1 MKKKKIILTGA
12 AVAAVVVIGIGAWTL
27 FGRKSSDGSTE
38 NVVYVNSVDNL
49 MNPGSGNG
57 AVNRFAGVVETQKQV
72 DIQQSQDKTVKDI
85 YVEVG
90 QEVSKGDP
98 LFSYDTEKSQEDLEK
113 AKLELERIDNNI
125 GNKQNE
131 IAALEKEKKSAG
143 NDAQLDYTMQI
154 QSAQMELKQ
163 SEYEKKSKQ
172 VEIQKLQ
179 DSIEN
184 CQVTSEIDG
193 VVKSINNGNQD
204 SNSYSGDSQAFMSI
218 IAMGDFRIK
227 CKVNEQNIASVT
239 PGQAVIVHSRVDDS
253 VTWKGTMGAVDKENP
268 GNGSNNGYYF
278 SSGDGST
285 QSNSYPFY
293 IELDSSEGLML
304 GQHVYVE
311 ADYGQS
317 EEKAGIWLDESFIC
331 DADTDSPYVW
341 VDDGKGKLE
350 KGSVTL
356 GQHDD
361 ELFQYEIADGLSK
374 DDMITYPEEGLKEGM
389 KTAVGSNGQMG
400 QSNPVTDGEDM
411 DFSNE
416 DYSEEENSGSDLSDE
431 NMDGVDSGGCT
442 VILELK
448 DICKDYIQGK
458 MVIPVLKHIDFQMEK
473 GEYVAIMGPSGS
485 GKTTLMNIV
494 GCLDQATSG
503 QLFLDGQDISKCTE
517 NEMSDLRLKKI
528 GFVFQN
534 FQLLSR
540 QTALE
545 NVELPL
551 TYAGVAKKERRE
563 RALQALTRV
572 GLEDRVNFQPN
583 QLSGGQKQ
591 RVAIARALVNRPK
604 ILLAD
609 EPTGALDS
617 TSGEQ
622 VMELFQSLNDEGVS
636 VLMITHDS
644 EIAAKAQRKVII
656 RDGIMKKEE
665 QP

>member
-1 MKKKKIILTGA
+1 M
-12 AVAAVVVIGIGAWTL
+12 
-27 FGRKSSDGSTE
+27 
-38 NVVYVNSVDNL
+38 
-49 MNPGSGNG
+49 
-57 AVNRFAGVVETQKQV
+57 
-72 DIQQSQDKTVKDI
+72 
-85 YVEVG
+85 
-90 QEVSKGDP
+90 
-98 LFSYDTEKSQEDLEK
+98 
-113 AKLELERIDNNI
+113 
-125 GNKQNE
+125 
-131 IAALEKEKKSAG
+131 
-143 NDAQLDYTMQI
+143 
-154 QSAQMELKQ
+154 
-163 SEYEKKSKQ
+163 
-172 VEIQKLQ
+172 
-179 DSIEN
+179 
-184 CQVTSEIDG
+184 
-193 VVKSINNGNQD
+193 
-204 SNSYSGDSQAFMSI
+204 
-218 IAMGDFRIK
+218 
-227 CKVNEQNIASVT
+227 
-239 PGQAVIVHSRVDDS
+239 
-253 VTWKGTMGAVDKENP
+253 
-268 GNGSNNGYYF
+268 
-278 SSGDGST
+278 
-285 QSNSYPFY
+285 
-293 IELDSSEGLML
+293 
-304 GQHVYVE
+304 
-311 ADYGQS
+311 
-317 EEKAGIWLDESFIC
+317 
-331 DADTDSPYVW
+331 
-341 VDDGKGKLE
+341 
-350 KGSVTL
+350 
-356 GQHDD
+356 
-361 ELFQYEIADGLSK
+361 
-374 DDMITYPEEGLKEGM
+374 
-389 KTAVGSNGQMG
+389 
-400 QSNPVTDGEDM
+400 
-411 DFSNE
+411 
-416 DYSEEENSGSDLSDE
+416 
-431 NMDGVDSGGCT
+431 
-442 VILELK
+442 ILELK

-458 MVIPVLKHIDFQMEK
+458 MVIPVLKHIDFQMEQ
-473 GEYVAIMGPSGS
+473 GEYVTIMGPSGS

-644 EIAAKAQRKVII
+644 EIAAKAQTKVII